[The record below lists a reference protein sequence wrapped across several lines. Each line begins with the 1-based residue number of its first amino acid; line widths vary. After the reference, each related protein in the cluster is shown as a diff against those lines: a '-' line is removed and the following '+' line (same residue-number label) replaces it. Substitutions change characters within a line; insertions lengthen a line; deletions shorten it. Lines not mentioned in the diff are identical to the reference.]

1 MLAILSLVLLPFL
14 KPAWTSE
21 SSWFALCW
29 SLACKVLSVTL
40 PAWEMSMTVRWLACS
55 LVLPFLGTG
64 MRIDLFQ
71 FCGHCWIFQICWH
84 NECKILM
91 ALSFRDLNSS
101 AGVSLHSLALLTKV
115 LLKAHL
121 TSHSVCLWVT
131 NHTIIVTGSLRS
143 FLYSSSMY
151 SFHLILISSASTRS
165 LPFLSFLVSIF
176 GQNAPLMF
184 STFLK
189 RSLVLPFYCFLLLL
203 STVDWRSAFCLFY
216 LFFGT
221 VHLIECIFP
230 SLPCFSLHFILPLFI
245 KPPQITTLRS
255 CFSFSVDGFVC
266 HLLYNIMDSCP

>member
-40 PAWEMSMTVRWLACS
+40 PAWEMSMTVWWLACS

-64 MRIDLFQ
+64 MKIDLFQ

-101 AGVSLHSLALLTKV
+101 AGVSLHSLALLTEV

-131 NHTIIVTGSLRS
+131 NHTIIVTGSLNL
-143 FLYSSSMY
+143 FYIVLPC
-151 SFHLILISSASTRS
+151 ILSISSWS
-165 LPFLSFLVSIF
+165 LQHLLGLYHFYPFL
-176 GQNAPLMF
+176 
-184 STFLK
+184 
-189 RSLVLPFYCFLLLL
+189 C
-203 STVDWRSAFCLFY
+203 
-216 LFFGT
+216 
-221 VHLIECIFP
+221 P
-230 SLPCFSLHFILPLFI
+230 SLGRMLPWCFQLSWRDL
-245 KPPQITTLRS
+245 
-255 CFSFSVDGFVC
+255 
-266 HLLYNIMDSCP
+266 